1 MKARSTAS
9 GWEGLTDHLLQLRAR
24 ARAGLGIERVP
35 VYVVSSLAVLD
46 DLTPAPHGPQLRA
59 GTVAAMTARSR
70 GALVV
75 GIVLMVGAILGA
87 TATVYAGR
95 YNCGSALS
103 AHEPEGAFSS
113 PAAQSRAEDRCNGK
127 I

>member
-1 MKARSTAS
+1 
-9 GWEGLTDHLLQLRAR
+9 
-24 ARAGLGIERVP
+24 
-35 VYVVSSLAVLD
+35 
-46 DLTPAPHGPQLRA
+46 
-59 GTVAAMTARSR
+59 MTARGR

-87 TATVYAGR
+87 TATVYTGR

-103 AHEPEGAFSS
+103 AHEPEGAFAS

-127 I
+127 ITTRRVLVAIVGGAGLVLAVLGAVDPRKT